1 MDQLYSALRYK
12 ARKGDANPLENCS
25 QLKTRGEKAAKQ
37 ASVGQNKLEEAAKY
51 DEANPHCTH
60 IIANLK
66 SAIKPD
72 GQVDQ
77 VGGEGYLDEAE
88 GPTVVELED
97 DKDDGAT
104 YLYNAE
110 KFRSVIVHMHTQGR

>member
-12 ARKGDANPLENCS
+12 AKKGDTNPLDKYS
-25 QLKTRGEKAAKQ
+25 QLKTRGENAAKQ
-37 ASVGQNKLEEAAKY
+37 ASVGHEKPEEAAKC

-66 SAIKPD
+66 IAIKPD
-72 GQVDQ
+72 GHVNQ

>member
-1 MDQLYSALRYK
+1 MDQLYSALCYK
-12 ARKGDANPLENCS
+12 ARKGDANQFENCS
-25 QLKTRGEKAAKQ
+25 QLKASGEKVAKQ
-37 ASVGQNKLEEAAKY
+37 ASVGQKKLEEAAKY

-60 IIANLK
+60 LK

-77 VGGEGYLDEAE
+77 VGGEGHLDEAD
-88 GPTVVELED
+88 GPLVVELED

-104 YLYNAE
+104 YN
-110 KFRSVIVHMHTQGR
+110 KSWTSVD